1 MPFPVAVIKY
11 IRCYFVAAFVLLSKW
26 SGRKL
31 GSLAQAVIFFLSFLH
46 IMFLKPHLSCIKV
59 SERERKE
66 IKRDSTPHIIPNLL
80 F

>member
-11 IRCYFVAAFVLLSKW
+11 IRCYFAAAFILLSKW

-46 IMFLKPHLSCIKV
+46 IMFLKHHLSGIKV

-66 IKRDSTPHIIPNLL
+66 IKRLYTSHYP
-80 F
+80 